1 VVETMLNKLQING
14 LVVLLISVFYGS
26 NFELNADAQRVSSCS
41 KNKST
46 GETEVAF
53 RTFECKNSGL
63 HLMASNLYQA
73 SPEIQDLLNKAEA
86 AIQENRDN
94 DAIIFWTKALELD
107 PNIPEALLRRGS
119 TYLLQRNFDKGLAD
133 FRQLESFYKSQG
145 NSSYADIATQ
155 LIKDTQAAIA
165 SGEIN
170 EE

>member
-1 VVETMLNKLQING
+1 MLNKLKING
-14 LVVLLISVFYGS
+14 MLILLISAFTGS
-26 NFELNADAQRVSSCS
+26 TLGLNANAQRINSYLSNQVNC
-41 KNKST
+41 
-46 GETEVAF
+46 ETEMAFVA
-53 RTFECKNSGL
+53 FECKNSGS

-86 AIQENRDN
+86 AIQESRDT
-94 DAIIFWTKALELD
+94 DAITFWTKALELD

-119 TYLLQRNFDKGLAD
+119 IYLLQRDYDRGLTD

-145 NSSYADIATQ
+145 NSQYADIATK

-165 SGEIN
+165 SGEID